1 MYIYYYFSRFLLI
14 CISFVQVIGLHL
26 LAKCCEY
33 NPAEMPRV
41 LMRFNAITDNG
52 PASSVLQYISM
63 HPCNDDRI
71 ANQKHLLPGIELEQ
85 ARHCH
90 KY

>member
-1 MYIYYYFSRFLLI
+1 MTCQSTD
-14 CISFVQVIGLHL
+14 QVIGLHL

-41 LMRFNAITDNG
+41 FMRLKVMTSDG
-52 PASSVLQYISM
+52 PAESVLQYIST
-63 HPCNDDRI
+63 HPCNEERI
-71 ANQKHLLPGIELEQ
+71 TNQKNLLPDIALEQ
-85 ARHCH
+85 ARYCNN